1 MKARG
6 VAVIL
11 AFVLAAAA
19 TLGVFLYV
27 RGVKNQNN
35 NTAQQMTT
43 VVVAK
48 RDIAAGTPLNP
59 LISSGDFTTLQ
70 VPNDAIVQ
78 GAVTDLTQLQNRT
91 TAAEILQ
98 NEQISTS
105 RLQGSQSGQGV
116 LGIAPGFEAV
126 TIQLEAQRVLNGVI
140 QTGDHVVLYATGNP
154 AKQATAASCKAANKG
169 TKEFFP
175 GASLTLVPDVKILR
189 VINPST
195 TGNAGQGSSFV
206 TLQLTPHDGAAV
218 IAAQNQGLIWLS
230 LLPPNQ
236 HGVQQPPVFIGC

>member
-1 MKARG
+1 MRSRG
-6 VAVIL
+6 VAVVV

-27 RGVKNQNN
+27 RGVKKENN
-35 NTAQQMTT
+35 NPAQQLTT
-43 VVVAK
+43 VVVSK
-48 RDIAAGTPLNP
+48 RDIPAGTDLNP
-59 LISSGDFTTLQ
+59 MISGGDFTTLQ

-105 RLQGSQSGQGV
+105 RLQGSQTGGGQ
-116 LGIAPGFEAV
+116 LGIPPGDEAV

-140 QTGDHVVLYATGNP
+140 QTGDHVVIYATGTPGTATP
-154 AKQATAASCKAANKG
+154 ATCKAG
-169 TKEFFP
+169 TKATKGFFP

-189 VINPST
+189 VLNPSS
-195 TGNAGQGSSFV
+195 TGNTGGSTFV
-206 TLQLTPHDGAAV
+206 TLALTPHDGAAV
-218 IAAQNQGLIWLS
+218 IAAQNQGLLWLS

-236 HGVQQPPVFIGC
+236 RGVQQPPVFIGC

>member
-1 MKARG
+1 MRARG

-35 NTAQQMTT
+35 NTAQQLTT
-43 VVVAK
+43 VVVSK
-48 RDIAAGTPLNP
+48 QDIPAGTDLNP
-59 LISSGDFTTLQ
+59 LISGGDFTTLQ

-105 RLQGSQSGQGV
+105 RLQGSQTGGGA

-140 QTGDHVVLYATGNP
+140 QTGDHVVIYATGNP
-154 AKQATAASCKAANKG
+154 GKPASAASCKGGTKA

-175 GASLTLVPDVKILR
+175 GASLTLVPDAKILR
-189 VINPST
+189 VLNPSS
-195 TGNAGQGSSFV
+195 TGNTGGSTFV
-206 TLQLTPHDGAAV
+206 TFQLTPHDSAAV
-218 IAAQNQGLIWLS
+218 VAAQNQGLLWLS